1 MSDRILYYN
10 IDTGKLMTS
19 NGGQLTAKPTISYQA
34 QPTWEIHFGT
44 IDVETGTFIPSDLS
58 RGVAWKAAIDTDFD
72 VNTVPM
78 MRTLDERI

>member
-44 IDVETGTFIPSDLS
+44 IDVETGTCFCFL
-58 RGVAWKAAIDTDFD
+58 
-72 VNTVPM
+72 
-78 MRTLDERI
+78 